1 MFSRPDRGEQ
11 ISANCRLSDNR
22 KNWPRDHPSGRSHS
36 AVAEGLMS
44 GRRGAPDGAGV
55 GRSYEE
61 LYVRYTPAARGLAL
75 SMVPPDVA
83 DDIVAE
89 AFARVLAAIRAGGG
103 PDHAFRP
110 YLLAA
115 VRNLANDWIAARR
128 RVTVIGDLD
137 EEADDRSAPLISGF
151 SGDAATEAE
160 TRAEARLIVRAFS
173 RLPKRWRAVL
183 WQLEVEGKAP
193 AEVAP
198 VFGLSGNGVSALAMR
213 AREGLRQA
221 YLQEHIGT
229 NIPASCRAYAE
240 DLGAGTRGRL
250 SPRRQAAMQDHLG
263 HCPACQDLFAELSE
277 LNRKLGT
284 ILAPIALAGTSAVL
298 HGGRHGLL
306 RAGLSAHWR
315 AVRWHPVTA
324 AAGAAASVAVAGG
337 MLFAVNITPL
347 PGAPS
352 HVAAQPAGP
361 ATNSGSS
368 ADHHADSR
376 RGGGGG
382 GSGGGAGAGAA
393 GGTLTG

>member
-1 MFSRPDRGEQ
+1 MSR
-11 ISANCRLSDNR
+11 
-22 KNWPRDHPSGRSHS
+22 
-36 AVAEGLMS
+36 
-44 GRRGAPDGAGV
+44 RRETLDDAGI
-55 GRSYEE
+55 GRSYGE
-61 LYVRYTPAARGLAL
+61 LYVEYAPAARGLAL

-110 YLLAA
+110 YLFAA

-128 RVTVIGDLD
+128 RVTVIADLD

-160 TRAEARLIVRAFS
+160 ARAEARLIVRAFS

-240 DLGAGTRGRL
+240 DLGAGTRGRAA
-250 SPRRQAAMQDHLG
+250 RRAAR
-263 HCPACQDLFAELSE
+263 PAHRAG
-277 LNRKLGT
+277 R
-284 ILAPIALAGTSAVL
+284 ALAGHALASGDRG
-298 HGGRHGLL
+298 HGRGGERGRGGRH
-306 RAGLSAHWR
+306 
-315 AVRWHPVTA
+315 AVRGQRDAPPRGPVA
-324 AAGAAASVAVAGG
+324 R
-337 MLFAVNITPL
+337 
-347 PGAPS
+347 
-352 HVAAQPAGP
+352 H
-361 ATNSGSS
+361 
-368 ADHHADSR
+368 
-376 RGGGGG
+376 
-382 GSGGGAGAGAA
+382 GAGRRPGDELRFP
-393 GGTLTG
+393 GRPPRR

>member
-1 MFSRPDRGEQ
+1 
-11 ISANCRLSDNR
+11 
-22 KNWPRDHPSGRSHS
+22 
-36 AVAEGLMS
+36 
-44 GRRGAPDGAGV
+44 
-55 GRSYEE
+55 
-61 LYVRYTPAARGLAL
+61 
-75 SMVPPDVA
+75 MVPPDVA

-160 TRAEARLIVRAFS
+160 ARAEARLIVRAFS

-183 WQLEVEGKAP
+183 WQLEVEGKTP

-198 VFGLSGNGVSALAMR
+198 VFGLSGNGVSALATR

-250 SPRRQAAMQDHLG
+250 SPRRQAAMQDHFG
-263 HCPACQDLFAELSE
+263 HCPACQDLFTELSE

-284 ILAPIALAGTSAVL
+284 ILAPIALAGTSAAL
-298 HGGRHGLL
+298 HGGRHVLRTGL
-306 RAGLSAHWR
+306 AAHWR
-315 AVRWHPVTA
+315 AMRWHPVTA
-324 AAGAAASVAVAGG
+324 ATGAAASVAVAGG
-337 MLFAVNITPL
+337 MLFAVNVTPL
-347 PGAPS
+347 PAAPS
-352 HVAAQPAGP
+352 HVTVGAADP
-361 ATNSGSS
+361 ATNSPAG
-368 ADHHADSR
+368 HHTGDR

-382 GSGGGAGAGAA
+382 GAGGGGGG
-393 GGTLTG
+393 GGTLTGSGTPVGGVSRRQVRFPAQLP